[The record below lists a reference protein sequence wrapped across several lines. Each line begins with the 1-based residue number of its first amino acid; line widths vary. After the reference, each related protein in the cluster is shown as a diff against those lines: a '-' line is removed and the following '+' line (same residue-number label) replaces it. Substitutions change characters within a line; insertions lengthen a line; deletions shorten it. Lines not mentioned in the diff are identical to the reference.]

1 MPVIPFRIQIQNLS
15 KSFHQQIIFNNLS
28 FTLFKGNRLAVTGP
42 NGSGKS
48 TFLKVFVG
56 KMKPD
61 SGTVALIKGKKSIST
76 EFFYQSIAWDAP
88 YIEIYPYFTV
98 KETFYWHFQFF
109 KPILD
114 FENWLDILQLKSF
127 QNKDLKYLSSGTLQ
141 RVKVGLALFSQT
153 PILILDE
160 PTANMDS
167 ENARKI
173 IELIY
178 GYTQNRILVI
188 ASNLLREIERD
199 DQQLMNTYTS
209 ENLSFYHYKKI
220 DEGESE

>member
-1 MPVIPFRIQIQNLS
+1 MPVIPFQIQIQNLS
-15 KSFHQQIIFNNLS
+15 KSFHQQIIFNNLNL
-28 FTLFKGNRLAVTGP
+28 TLFQGNRLAVTGP

-61 SGTVALIKGKKSIST
+61 SGKVAFIKGKKSIST
-76 EFFYQSIAWDAP
+76 EFFYQDIAWDAP
-88 YIEIYPYFTV
+88 YIEIYPYFTIN
-98 KETFYWHFQFF
+98 ETFYWHFQFF

-114 FENWLDILQLKSF
+114 LKNWLDILQLKSF
-127 QNKDLKYLSSGTLQ
+127 QNKELKYLSSGTLQ

-167 ENARKI
+167 ENAQKI

-178 GYTQNRILVI
+178 GYSENRILLI
-188 ASNLLREIERD
+188 ASNLFREIERN
-199 DQQLMNTYTS
+199 DQQLIGIYTN
-209 ENLSFYHYKKI
+209 ENLYFHHYKKI
-220 DEGESE
+220 EREE